1 MFTKHYNELVVAIE
15 EPLVLAANLKA
26 KGYIGKHLMRDLQSA
41 KGVSNDDK
49 SIKLLNAVESFLGVQ
64 KDAYSELET
73 LMSILEEEGGA
84 LKVVINSMR
93 TMLKEGGSSYIGLD
107 LHKTN

>member
-1 MFTKHYNELVVAIE
+1 MFTKHYDKLVVAIE

-26 KGYIGKHLMRDLQSA
+26 KGYIGRALMRNLHSA
-41 KGVSNDDK
+41 EGVSNDDK
-49 SIKLLNAVESFLGVQ
+49 SIKLLNAVESLLGVH

-84 LKVVINSMR
+84 LKVVINSMW
-93 TMLKEGGSSYIGLD
+93 TMLKEGGSSKIGLY
-107 LHKTN
+107 LHKTS